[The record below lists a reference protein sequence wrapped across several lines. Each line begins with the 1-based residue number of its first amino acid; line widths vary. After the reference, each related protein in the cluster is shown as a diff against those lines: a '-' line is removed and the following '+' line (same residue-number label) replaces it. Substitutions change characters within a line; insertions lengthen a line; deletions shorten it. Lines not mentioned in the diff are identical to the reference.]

1 MLIVGD
7 ARICDNEV
15 NVDLLFELLQD
26 FVQITIQ
33 QVVFIR
39 VIFVKGGAV
48 RSAPA
53 HTIAEL

>member
-1 MLIVGD
+1 MLIVSD

-48 RSAPA
+48 DQRPL
-53 HTIAEL
+53 TQ

>member
-7 ARICDNEV
+7 AWICDNEV

-33 QVVFIR
+33 QSHIYPCN
-39 VIFVKGGAV
+39 ICKGGAV
-48 RSAPA
+48 DQRPF
-53 HTIAEL
+53 TQ